1 MSRNNNNMNYDG
13 TPVRDE
19 SRTGSVA
26 ASLGSIPW
34 TGSLGIAGVGSGGGG
49 GRMMTKNDDKHI
61 AKNEDIY
68 LFLF

>member
-19 SRTGSVA
+19 LRTGSVA
-26 ASLGSIPW
+26 ASLGSIPG

-49 GRMMTKNDDKHI
+49 
-61 AKNEDIY
+61 EVQ
-68 LFLF
+68 